1 MKITS
6 DWHIHS
12 CYSCDAASLDMADLV
27 TEAAGL
33 GIDTYG
39 ITDHLHTPY
48 NLPDVQ
54 ASRKEYEKFTHV
66 SGFHFGIEVSCVS
79 QWELDLIANGEAD
92 NPVYGIR
99 KGGPSGA
106 APALGIDQ
114 AGLAELGVEF
124 VVAGTHWPLYVAM
137 DPSAL
142 IRDYHRQNM
151 FLAENP
157 LVDVVAH
164 PWWWMGHWMDDDQTY
179 RGDPWIGNFG
189 VIPKSMHNEFGAA
202 VIESGTLVEINL
214 SAMLLTSHYP
224 ERFKDDYLAYLVSL
238 KELGVKFTIGSDCH
252 NDHYTAIDFATAERM
267 LDSAGITETDL
278 GRMPRRD

>member
-12 CYSCDAASLDMADLV
+12 NYSCDAASLEMADLV
-27 TEAAGL
+27 AEAADT

-54 ASRKEYEKFTHV
+54 ASRKEYEKFSEV
-66 SGFHFGIEVSCVS
+66 GGFHFGIEVSCVS
-79 QWELDLIANGEAD
+79 QWELDRIANGEAD

-99 KGGPSGA
+99 KGGPAGA

-114 AGLAELGVEF
+114 NGLADLGVEF
-124 VVAGTHWPLYVAM
+124 VVAGTHWPLYVAL
-137 DPSAL
+137 DSSAL

-151 FLAENP
+151 FLAEHP

-164 PWWWMGHWMDDDQTY
+164 PWWWMGHWMDADQVY

-189 VIPKSMHNEFGAA
+189 VIPKSMHNEFAAA
-202 VIESGTLVEINL
+202 VVEFDTLVEINL
-214 SAMLLTSHYP
+214 SAMLLTTHYP
-224 ERFKDDYLAYLVSL
+224 DRFKTDYLGYLVSL
-238 KELGVKFTIGSDCH
+238 KDLGVKFSIGSDCH
-252 NDHYTAIDFATAERM
+252 NEHYTEIDFTTAQSI
-267 LDSAGITETDL
+267 LDSVGITEEDL
-278 GRMPRRD
+278 GPMPPRR